1 LIIAFDG
8 LFKDYLFVKMNT
20 PSQDGLEFHALR
32 ASVKRF
38 QQVCKLLHFPL
49 VWIEGDFILR
59 WERKNRRQ
67 IWPTPWLMGHPDDDA
82 ESACESAARVA
93 FAVGADS
100 KVRIRNSYG
109 ILRSIEDAA

>member
-8 LFKDYLFVKMNT
+8 LFKDYLFVKMNK

-38 QQVCKLLHFPL
+38 QQVCKLVHFPL

-59 WERKNRRQ
+59 WQRENLRQ
-67 IWPTPWLMGHPDDDA
+67 I
-82 ESACESAARVA
+82 
-93 FAVGADS
+93 
-100 KVRIRNSYG
+100 
-109 ILRSIEDAA
+109 